1 MTSYRQVLGRK
12 QTFSLLDIIHYK
24 NVLRREI
31 ENYTLY
37 KFIVNNFLLTEREV
51 CTKKYRTK
59 VFFVQTQPRRA
70 SFVQKDRAP
79 MFFLYIQS
87 KRGWQKVYNMAFICI
102 YTWNKQEMSEL
113 KCILVAWYTFGR
125 RKQKYQ

>member
-59 VFFVQTQPRRA
+59 VFFVQTKPVGQALYKKTVLQCFFCTYRA
-70 SFVQKDRAP
+70 SEVDKKFIIWHS
-79 MFFLYIQS
+79 Y
-87 KRGWQKVYNMAFICI
+87 AFILETNKKCLN
-102 YTWNKQEMSEL
+102 WN
-113 KCILVAWYTFGR
+113 VY
-125 RKQKYQ
+125 